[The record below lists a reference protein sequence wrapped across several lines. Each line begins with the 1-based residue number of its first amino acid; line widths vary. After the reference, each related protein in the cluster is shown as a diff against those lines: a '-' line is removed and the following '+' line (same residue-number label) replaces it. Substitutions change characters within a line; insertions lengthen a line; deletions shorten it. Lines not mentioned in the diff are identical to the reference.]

1 MPGGGFLALAST
13 VLPEVR
19 GIIIAFSWYLC
30 AGART
35 KLSWVVTR
43 VKRNRKFIPR
53 GGRCA
58 DRSPAR
64 GMTFFSPS
72 GTRARGCFTPWD
84 SALAGAPRDA
94 AAAQQLRRG
103 ASGLASGSHNP
114 TVMRRVVSGL
124 GPRLRRFHAS
134 TALRAADTPLPTLDA
149 FKHFERRQT
158 RWNDCDGFGHVNNAI
173 YYQLMDDAV
182 NMHLLAHGVG
192 ADRPRFVASSSMRYL
207 RPFAF
212 PSDVNVGLR
221 VAQLGSSSA
230 QYEIGLFPIAAGDE
244 AGPLAAVGT
253 FVHVYVDS
261 DGRPT
266 PIDETAR
273 GVLTTL
279 TSS

>member
-1 MPGGGFLALAST
+1 
-13 VLPEVR
+13 
-19 GIIIAFSWYLC
+19 
-30 AGART
+30 
-35 KLSWVVTR
+35 
-43 VKRNRKFIPR
+43 
-53 GGRCA
+53 
-58 DRSPAR
+58 
-64 GMTFFSPS
+64 
-72 GTRARGCFTPWD
+72 
-84 SALAGAPRDA
+84 
-94 AAAQQLRRG
+94 
-103 ASGLASGSHNP
+103 
-114 TVMRRVVSGL
+114 MRRVVSGL

-173 YYQLMDDAV
+173 YYYFMDDAV
-182 NMHLLAHGVG
+182 NMHLLAHGIG

-221 VAQLGSSSA
+221 VARLGSSSA
-230 QYEIGLFPIAAGDE
+230 QYEIGLFPIAADDE
-244 AGPLAAVGT
+244 VGPLAAVGT

-279 TSS
+279 ISS

>member
-1 MPGGGFLALAST
+1 MRGRKDKAVLGGNTSKEEQEVYPKGRALRGPLPRARHD
-13 VLPEVR
+13 VLFTLRP
-19 GIIIAFSWYLC
+19 
-30 AGART
+30 
-35 KLSWVVTR
+35 
-43 VKRNRKFIPR
+43 
-53 GGRCA
+53 
-58 DRSPAR
+58 
-64 GMTFFSPS
+64 
-72 GTRARGCFTPWD
+72 TRARVLHPWD
-84 SALAGAPRDA
+84 SALTGAPRDA

>member
-1 MPGGGFLALAST
+1 
-13 VLPEVR
+13 
-19 GIIIAFSWYLC
+19 
-30 AGART
+30 
-35 KLSWVVTR
+35 
-43 VKRNRKFIPR
+43 
-53 GGRCA
+53 
-58 DRSPAR
+58 
-64 GMTFFSPS
+64 
-72 GTRARGCFTPWD
+72 
-84 SALAGAPRDA
+84 
-94 AAAQQLRRG
+94 
-103 ASGLASGSHNP
+103 
-114 TVMRRVVSGL
+114 MRRVVSGL
-124 GPRLRRFHAS
+124 GPRLAS

-212 PSDVNVGLR
+212 PSDVNMGLR

-244 AGPLAAVGT
+244 VGPLAAVGT